1 MIPLISS
8 EMAGA
13 SWLSESACGSL
24 VEGIERPDGLRE
36 LRRSREAEK
45 DLSKAGERRGEVI
58 TLIEG
63 VGSA

>member
-13 SWLSESACGSL
+13 SWLSESASGSMG
-24 VEGIERPDGLRE
+24 EGIERPDGRRE
-36 LRRSREAEK
+36 LRRSLETER
-45 DLSKAGERRGEVI
+45 DLSKAGEGRGEVI
-58 TLIEG
+58 TLIEE

>member
-1 MIPLISS
+1 M
-8 EMAGA
+8 G
-13 SWLSESACGSL
+13 
-24 VEGIERPDGLRE
+24 GIERPDGLLE
-36 LRRSREAEK
+36 LRRSRETER